1 MKKNLLSLLALLF
14 STIAY
19 SQLNEIHLAYP
30 DTFNIRSVSEKNG
43 TLYCIASRYKTYL
56 PNRNFLL
63 KSTDAGDNWTVLKQF
78 TLSKNPMFYAA
89 INDSVHYL
97 AFQYDSSYILKTT
110 NACSTFDT
118 ITNLAS
124 GFDESF
130 YAINKDTVV
139 YSGYIINK
147 GNFLFITRDG
157 FQTID
162 TLNIDKYIPV
172 KGTKNKYLGYNRR
185 LSIINDSTWISLTT
199 RLNTNKT
206 ALIITHD
213 AGITWDTTTN
223 DIQGLDKK
231 YFRSSY
237 FIDNRGVVLH
247 YTTDYTK
254 QQVLFSSD
262 TGHSFSVVDSFDV
275 SGHFQQESQIRNNG
289 SIYLWSRDTF
299 RYTTNFGLNW
309 NSYSYFSTPYKFLP
323 YFNFHP
329 IFINDTVIILDN
341 YEEIRHYDPIK
352 GYHKLFRIDIN
363 SVGIAPSKKNQA
375 NFSVYPN
382 PFNSSIKI
390 ECNEL
395 FSGKIKLLDLQ
406 GRIIMEKEINN
417 IMSLEINKPD
427 LESGIYFVNLI
438 LENGESNGVVKVIK
452 L

>member
-1 MKKNLLSLLALLF
+1 MKKNLLFLFALLF

-19 SQLNEIHLAYP
+19 SQLNEIHLTYP

-78 TLSKNPMFYAA
+78 TLGENPMFYAA

-97 AFQYDSSYILKTT
+97 AFQNDSSYILKTT

-118 ITNLAS
+118 ITNLAF

-139 YSGYIINK
+139 FNGYIINK
-147 GNFLFITRDG
+147 GDFLFITRDG

-162 TLNIDKYIPV
+162 TLNIDKFIPV
-172 KGTKNKYLGYNRR
+172 KGTKNKYIGYNRR

-199 RLNTNKT
+199 KLNTNKA
-206 ALIITHD
+206 ALIITYD
-213 AGITWDTTTN
+213 AGATWDTTTN
-223 DIQGLDKK
+223 DIQNLDNK

-247 YTTDYTK
+247 YATDYT
-254 QQVLFSSD
+254 QQQLLFSAD
-262 TGHSFSVVDSFDV
+262 TGHSFSVVDSFD
-275 SGHFQQESQIRNNG
+275 SYYQQEAQIRNNG
-289 SIYLWSRDTF
+289 YIYLWGRDTF
-299 RYTTNFGLNW
+299 KYTTDYGLNW
-309 NSYSYFSTPYKFLP
+309 NAYPYFSIPYKRFP
-323 YFNFHP
+323 YQYLHP
-329 IFINDTVIILDN
+329 IYVNDTVIIIDN
-341 YEEIRHYDPIK
+341 YETIEHTNPIK
-352 GYHKLFRIDIN
+352 GYHKLYQIDIN
-363 SVGIAPSKKNQA
+363 SVGIVSSKKNKTH
-375 NFSVYPN
+375 FSVYPN

-406 GRIIMEKEINN
+406 GRIIMEKEISN
-417 IMSLEINKPD
+417 IMSLEIDKAD
-427 LESGIYFVNLI
+427 LEPGIYFVNLI
-438 LENGESNGVVKVIK
+438 LENGKSNGVVKVIK